1 MINIA
6 KSVNNIPIR
15 LTDER
20 WRHIVENHNEMASRY
35 FEVLEAVAIPE
46 YILEGDEGE
55 LWAFKALSP
64 KKAMIVI
71 YREFVSQKDGF
82 IITAFL
88 TNQIKKYLR
97 RRILWQPQARQL

>member
-1 MINIA
+1 
-6 KSVNNIPIR
+6 
-15 LTDER
+15 
-20 WRHIVENHNEMASRY
+20 MASRY
-35 FEVLEAVAIPE
+35 FDVLEAIAMLE

-55 LWAFKALSP
+55 LWAFRLLSQ

-97 RRILWQPQARQL
+97 RRILWQPQVQPL

>member
-15 LTDER
+15 LTNER

-35 FEVLEAVAIPE
+35 FEVLEAIAFPE

-55 LWAFKALSP
+55 L
-64 KKAMIVI
+64 
-71 YREFVSQKDGF
+71 
-82 IITAFL
+82 
-88 TNQIKKYLR
+88 
-97 RRILWQPQARQL
+97 